1 MSELTTYYPPETR
14 VMPMTLIRRERLL
27 PTPGVIVVGLGQ
39 RVEPPDIVA
48 QTELGGQFRTL
59 EVARLLRVPPS
70 KVKRY
75 LKKGIDSP
83 VTAGEVIASRPGLPP
98 RQVRSPINGT
108 LVGFDPHTGRV
119 ALESEGRQIDL
130 RAYLKGVIG
139 NVMEGRGVIV
149 ETPGALI
156 QAAWGIGGE
165 SFGVLRVATDTA
177 SEPLKASSIDIKMH
191 GSIVVGGGWITASAL
206 EQAQQLQLKGM
217 IAGSIEGDL
226 IPAALEMTF
235 PIILTEGI
243 GRVEMAAPIF
253 ELIRSQE
260 GREVSISAE
269 TRTRWGVTRPE
280 ILIPLPSDTRPPPPP
295 AVGSPLTVGARVRV
309 LRGPYR
315 GKVGTVASIPVRAQ
329 RIEIGIRV
337 HGADV
342 RLASGMTVFVPFANL
357 ELLR

>member
-1 MSELTTYYPPETR
+1 
-14 VMPMTLIRRERLL
+14 MPLTLIRRERLL
-27 PTPGVIVVGLGQ
+27 PTSGMILVGPGQ
-39 RVEPPDIVA
+39 RVEPSDVVA
-48 QTELGGQFRTL
+48 QAEQGGQFRTL
-59 EVARLLRVPPS
+59 EVARLLRVPAS
-70 KVKRY
+70 KVQRY
-75 LKKGIDSP
+75 LKKEIDSP
-83 VTAGEVIASRPGLPP
+83 VKIGEVIASRPGLPP
-98 RQVRSPINGT
+98 RQVRSPVNGT
-108 LVGFDPHTGRV
+108 LVGVDKHTGRV
-119 ALESEGRQIDL
+119 AIQSEGRQIEL
-130 RAYLKGVIG
+130 RAYVKGTIG

-156 QAAWGIGGE
+156 QATWGLGGE
-165 SFGVLRVATDTA
+165 SFGVLRVATDAA
-177 SEPLKASSIDIKMH
+177 SEPLKASAIDIKMH
-191 GSIVVGGGWITASAL
+191 GSIVAGGGWITASAL
-206 EQAQQLQLKGM
+206 EQAQQLQLKGL

-243 GRVEMAAPIF
+243 GHIEMAAPIF
-253 ELIRSQE
+253 ELIRAQE

-295 AVGSPLTVGARVRV
+295 AVGAPLTVGARVRV
-309 LRGPYR
+309 VRGPYR
-315 GKVGTVASIPVRAQ
+315 GRVGTVASIPARAQ
-329 RIEIGIRV
+329 RIEIGVRV